1 MILPITLYG
10 DPVLRKVAS
19 DIDINKYEA
28 LPELIDNMFESMY
41 NAEGVGLAAPQVGLS
56 IRLFVVDLSP
66 LGKNEPELA
75 EFKKAFIN
83 AKITERSGDEELME
97 EGCLSIPGIHEEVY
111 RKNYIRI
118 QYLDLDGNAHNEEYT
133 GYTARVLQ
141 HEYDHLDGIMFTD
154 YCSPLKKRL
163 LKRKLSDISK
173 GITTATY
180 RVKVPRSV

>member
-1 MILPITLYG
+1 MILPITVYG
-10 DPVLRKVAS
+10 DPVLRKVTEN
-19 DIDINKYEA
+19 IDISYTG
-28 LPELIDNMFESMY
+28 LTDLIENMFETMY
-41 NAEGVGLAAPQVGLS
+41 NAEGVGLAAPQIGLL

-66 LGKNEPELA
+66 LGKEEPSLA
-75 EFKKAFIN
+75 GFKKAFIN
-83 AKITERSGDEELME
+83 AKIAERSGDEELME

-111 RKNYIRI
+111 RKNFIRI
-118 QYLDLDGNAHNEEYT
+118 QYLDPDGTAHDDVFS

-180 RVKVPRSV
+180 RIKIPRI

>member
-1 MILPITLYG
+1 MILPITVYG
-10 DPVLRKVAS
+10 DAVLRKVAEN
-19 DIDINKYEA
+19 IDLGYEG
-28 LPELIDNMFESMY
+28 LPELIENMFETMH
-41 NAEGVGLAAPQVGLS
+41 NAEGVGLAAPQVGLP

-66 LGKNEPELA
+66 LGKEEPSLVG
-75 EFKKAFIN
+75 FRKAFIN
-83 AKITERSGDEELME
+83 AKILERSGDEELME

-118 QYLDLDGNAHNEEYT
+118 QYFDPDGTPQEKEYS

-154 YCSPLKKRL
+154 HCSPLKKRL
-163 LKRKLSDISK
+163 LKRKLTDISK

-180 RVKVPRSV
+180 RIKVPKVN

>member
-10 DPVLRKVAS
+10 DQVLRKIAEN
-19 DIDINKYEA
+19 IDLEYEG
-28 LPELIDNMFESMY
+28 LQELIENMFETMY
-41 NAEGVGLAAPQVGLS
+41 NAEGVGLAAPQIGLP

-66 LGKNEPELA
+66 LSKDEPDLA
-75 EFKKAFIN
+75 GFRKAFIN
-83 AKITERSGDEELME
+83 ARISERSGDEQLME

-118 QYLDLDGNAHNEEYT
+118 QYLDKEGVAHDEEYT

-154 YCSPLKKRL
+154 HCTPLKRRL
-163 LKRKLSDISK
+163 LKRRLTEISK
-173 GITTATY
+173 GITSAAY
-180 RVKVPRSV
+180 RVKIPKI

>member
-1 MILPITLYG
+1 MILPITVYG
-10 DPVLRKVAS
+10 DPVLRKVTEN
-19 DIDINKYEA
+19 I
-28 LPELIDNMFESMY
+28 ELGFEGLSNLIENMFETMY
-41 NAEGVGLAAPQVGLS
+41 NAEGVGLAAPQIGLL

-66 LGKNEPELA
+66 LGKEEPSLA
-75 EFKKAFIN
+75 GFKKAFIN
-83 AKITERSGDEELME
+83 AKIIERSGDEELME

-111 RKNYIRI
+111 RKNHIRI
-118 QYLDLDGNAHNEEYT
+118 QYLDPDGIAHDEVYT

-154 YCSPLKKRL
+154 HCSPLKKRL

-180 RVKVPRSV
+180 RIKIPKI